1 MMGVQTET
9 CGALDYQNFPNSVKE
24 AYPSYNWNRNEISLQ
39 TESKLENKIDTSI
52 FIKITI

>member
-39 TESKLENKIDTSI
+39 TESKLENKIDKSI